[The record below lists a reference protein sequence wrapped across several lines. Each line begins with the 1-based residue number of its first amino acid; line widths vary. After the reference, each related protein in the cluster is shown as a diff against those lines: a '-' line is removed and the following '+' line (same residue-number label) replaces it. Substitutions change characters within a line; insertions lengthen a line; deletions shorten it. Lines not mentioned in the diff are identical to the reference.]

1 MGIRMLHH
9 RTTPARAS
17 TDRPARVPLPTV
29 PDFSPGAST
38 GRIPAT
44 VMTALRRTGE
54 GLRRRVTRRGRAAAA
69 PREVPARRLWADLA
83 RGYLALALTL
93 LPVLYAHGGFGHKTL
108 APAQRRF
115 QSDPASLAQLLRELA
130 TWHLPSPLLRLGI
143 APHSARAVDAL
154 LLTEMVDLA
163 TRLDPT
169 MPIHMHVSEQQGE
182 VAELRTGRL
191 ELLLEEMQGP
201 VAVS

>member
-29 PDFSPGAST
+29 PDFAPDAST

-93 LPVLYAHGGFGHKTL
+93 LPRSRPARIPTVFV
-108 APAQRRF
+108 APADTL
-115 QSDPASLAQLLRELA
+115 SAP
-130 TWHLPSPLLRLGI
+130 PGGP
-143 APHSARAVDAL
+143 APHRRLPGRRGPGPDA
-154 LLTEMVDLA
+154 T
-163 TRLDPT
+163 P
-169 MPIHMHVSEQQGE
+169 
-182 VAELRTGRL
+182 
-191 ELLLEEMQGP
+191 
-201 VAVS
+201 